1 MPYILS
7 IFFSK
12 IAIKIFYQLQQKF
25 KKLYFLYDTIPY

>member
-7 IFFSK
+7 ILSK
-12 IAIKIFYQLQQKF
+12 IAIKILYQLQQKF